1 MQVTIKATSD
11 GIGYASKNAYEWEGK
26 SYEADI
32 QNGDKVKVL
41 NGGTI
46 EEGKFGPQHYFRI
59 ETRNGEK
66 KAPFNQSS
74 INVIA
79 GVLGTET
86 EDWVGKTIHVLTK
99 KGVFAGTKGIAVYFV
114 TEGWY
119 LDEYGDLVSD
129 AQVQETVAPV
139 FTPKTEAQ
147 EKIEAIRNQDV
158 PNYPEDEINP
168 KDVPF

>member
-99 KGVFAGTKGIAVYFV
+99 KGVFAGTKGIAAYFV

-168 KDVPF
+168 DNIPF

>member
-26 SYEADI
+26 TYEADI

-41 NGGTI
+41 NGGTL
-46 EEGKFGPQHYFRI
+46 EEGKFGQQHYFRI

-86 EDWVGKTIHVLTK
+86 DDWVGKTIHVLTR
-99 KGVFAGTKGIAVYFV
+99 KGVFAGTKGIAAYFV

-119 LDEYGDLVSD
+119 LDEYGDLVND
-129 AQVQETVAPV
+129 AKPEETVAPI

-147 EKIEAIRNQDV
+147 EKVEAIRNQSASD
-158 PNYPEDEINP
+158 YPEEEINRE
-168 KDVPF
+168 DLSF

>member
-32 QNGDKVKVL
+32 QDGDKVKVL
-41 NGGTI
+41 NEGTI

-79 GVLGTET
+79 GVHGTET
-86 EDWVGKTIHVLTK
+86 EQWVGKTIYVLTK
-99 KGVFAGTKGIAVYFV
+99 KGVFAGTKGIAAYFV

-119 LDEYGDLVSD
+119 LDEYGDLVEN
-129 AQVQETVAPV
+129 VEIEKVAPV
-139 FTPKTEAQ
+139 LTPKTPAQ
-147 EKIEAIRNQDV
+147 QEVDAIRNQDV
-158 PNYPEDEINP
+158 AGS
-168 KDVPF
+168 PF

>member
-1 MQVTIKATSD
+1 MRVEIKATSD

-32 QNGDKVKVL
+32 QNGDKVKIL
-41 NGGTI
+41 NSGTL

-79 GVLGTET
+79 GVLGNET
-86 EDWVGKTIHVLTK
+86 DDWVGKTVTILTK
-99 KGVFAGTKGIAVYFV
+99 KGVFAGNKGIAAYFV
-114 TEGWY
+114 TKGWY
-119 LDEYGDLVSD
+119 LDEYGDLVED
-129 AQVQETVAPV
+129 VPVETVAPV
-139 FTPKTEAQ
+139 LTPKSDTEA
-147 EKIEAIRNQDV
+147 ELDAIRNQDLGE
-158 PNYPEDEINP
+158 PT
-168 KDVPF
+168 F